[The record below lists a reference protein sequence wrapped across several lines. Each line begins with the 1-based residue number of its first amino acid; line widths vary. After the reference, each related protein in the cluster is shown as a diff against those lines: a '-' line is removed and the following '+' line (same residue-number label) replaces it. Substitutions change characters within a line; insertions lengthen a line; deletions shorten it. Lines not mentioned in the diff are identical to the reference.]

1 MNAIV
6 ILGTGFEEIEALA
19 VVDILRRAGMTVQTA
34 GIGGTMVTGSH
45 GIAVRAD
52 LPIEAVAAP
61 ELLVLPGGLGGVQAM
76 EGSAAAMA
84 LIERQMASDRPLG
97 AICAAPSILGK
108 RGWADGRRVTCYP
121 GFETQ
126 MGAALVQPE
135 AAAVTDGN
143 LVTGR
148 APGAAIPFALALVE
162 RFCGAEARQCVAAE
176 LVWTE

>member
-108 RGWADGRRVTCYP
+108 RGRPAQPVPSRWRWWSASAARRP
-121 GFETQ
+121 ANASRRSWSGQSETRRNR
-126 MGAALVQPE
+126 
-135 AAAVTDGN
+135 TD
-143 LVTGR
+143 
-148 APGAAIPFALALVE
+148 
-162 RFCGAEARQCVAAE
+162 
-176 LVWTE
+176 

>member
-6 ILGTGFEEIEALA
+6 ILGSGFEEIEALA
-19 VVDILRRAGMTVQTA
+19 VVDILRRAGMAVQTA
-34 GIGGTMVTGSH
+34 GIGGTVITGSH
-45 GIAVRAD
+45 GIAVHAD
-52 LPIEAVAAP
+52 LPIEAAGEP

-76 EGSAAAMA
+76 EHSAAAMA
-84 LIERQMASDRPLG
+84 LIQRQVESGRPLG

-121 GFETQ
+121 GFEPQ

-135 AAAVTDGN
+135 AAAVVDGN

-162 RFCGAEARQCVAAE
+162 RFCGAEARRNVAAE
-176 LVWTE
+176 LVWTD